1 MDYLNALVHGAHTF
15 GCPNVSINSWAK
27 FPIYDADF
35 GWGRPIFMRLGWIIH
50 EGLTIIIPRS
60 INDGSLYLA
69 MALPP
74 HHMKL
79 FQEFLYDI

>member
-1 MDYLNALVHGAHTF
+1 VR
-15 GCPNVSINSWAK
+15 INSWAK

-35 GWGRPIFMRLGWIIH
+35 GWGRPIFMRPAWIVH
-50 EGLTIIIPRS
+50 EGQSMILPSPT
-60 INDGSLYLA
+60 NDGNLYLVIN
-69 MALPP
+69 LPP